1 MAAKKAIKTK
11 AIQTLKNNVTAKKA
25 VTKKGSLKK
34 AVIKKASD
42 NSLTE
47 KISIAPKKSLKKE
60 DTKTG
65 RRQSSKDR
73 PMESSEVELPSNMSQ
88 RSIEKVAVFEH
99 HIINHFEAAASR
111 IAYVSGV
118 CLTLV
123 GLTYASPHI
132 LSDLAGVH
140 FPAQLISS
148 NTQTESAAPVG
159 DSVFQLTTNIPD
171 EVLSPY
177 PVTFSLTNAK
187 TVKVKMLRR
196 GELGFYDIDNEQLSS
211 DRYRFT
217 VPADKLAPGY
227 YLIRIYVVP
236 ASSNYMKT
244 FESKEFYVG
253 PPIADLKDK
262 DPASASNDD
271 DSSTNGD
278 EDRPEEADI
287 VEISATRPAFAPQSA
302 DSLKKFTI
310 FINKTGF
317 LSGTEVIGIS
327 TPEEYR
333 YVELYARPVQS
344 MGERFVAL
352 ASKRFGQWQFVVNT
366 LDIPNGQYEFYAK
379 TKSSNQEL
387 KTDSIPVTVKNAAV
401 AQTNTNPPRPAFTTN
416 IGSNSSTSL
425 AAELVE
431 EANERLFLDPDL
443 AEFVPTK
450 TLEEGVNNE
459 VNTILEENSSRL
471 NDLIERYAVA
481 VQTGDEILVKAAR
494 DNIANEKDRLVTM
507 ALSNERTRDIGD
519 DVDEALQSRLQDL
532 QDRVNTFEQI
542 RGERSGGASA
552 LDTDGDGVSDFD
564 EINLYESN
572 PEAVDTDNDGITDGI
587 EIMRGFNP
595 NDATAEA
602 VIKFESPKDSIGL
615 VRSDVLVVEDIIPI
629 VKVNDSGGASVAA
642 EIKGKSLPNSFVT
655 LYIFS
660 SPTVVT
666 IKTDA
671 DGSFVYTFDREL
683 ADGEHDVYAAVT
695 DNTGEI
701 IAQSKPFSFV
711 KTAEAFTPVD
721 AANAEVTSST
731 GGAPDVTKNNYK
743 TVAGMG
749 ILALGLILVMLG
761 ASLRPKKV
769 IGVDAVENDDKGFPP
784 VPIKDKNKAET
795 E

>member
-99 HIINHFEAAASR
+99 HIINHFEAAASK

-123 GLTYASPHI
+123 GLTYASPYI

-148 NTQTESAAPVG
+148 NTQTESVAPVG

-196 GELGFYDIDNEQLSS
+196 GELGFYDIDSEQLSS

-217 VPADKLAPGY
+217 VPADNLAPGY

-236 ASSNYMKT
+236 ASSNYMKA

-278 EDRPEEADI
+278 EDLPEEADI

-425 AAELVE
+425 AAESVE

-459 VNTILEENSSRL
+459 VNAILEENSSRL
-471 NDLIERYAVA
+471 SDLIERYAVA

-532 QDRVNTFEQI
+532 QNRVDTFEQI
-542 RGERSGGASA
+542 RSERSGGASA

-572 PEAVDTDNDGITDGI
+572 PEAVDTDNDGVTDGI

-595 NDATAEA
+595 NDAAAEA
-602 VIKFESPKDSIGL
+602 VIEFESPKDSIGL
-615 VRSDVLVVEDIIPI
+615 VRSDVLVVEDIIPT
-629 VKVNDSGGASVAA
+629 VKVNDSGGTLVAA

-761 ASLRPKKV
+761 ASLRPKIV